1 MLTNRNNQT
10 NQLTTTEAMHE
21 AGKAANSHAAKAAFA
36 DYQGRK
42 SGNTTRRQTA
52 DLALFAQ
59 YLSAVGVVPGDL
71 VNEPESWRGVTWG
84 LVAGFVKWQLKNS
97 YAIGSINVRLA
108 TVKGYAKLAT
118 QAGTLDPTAYAMI
131 MTVKGYSHKEAINID
146 QERQSADAD
155 TRKGIKKAEAVSIT
169 PAQAKALTTHPNT
182 PQGRRDAFLMAVM
195 LEHGLRVG
203 EVALL
208 TVTAFDMTDGTF
220 TFYRPKVGK
229 TQTHRL
235 TTKALKAAK
244 DYFDNDAPV
253 MGCVWRG
260 SVKGEA
266 GKLTDEGMSER
277 AITARVRD
285 LGAAV
290 GLVGLSAHDL
300 RHYWATQAARNG
312 TPIDR
317 LQDAGGWS
325 SPAMPLRYVET
336 AKVANE
342 GVRLD

>member
-1 MLTNRNNQT
+1 MLTNRNDQT
-10 NQLTTTEAMHE
+10 NPLTQIEAMHE
-21 AGKAANSHAAKAAFA
+21 AGKAANTHAAKAAFA
-36 DYQGRK
+36 DYQSRK
-42 SGNTTRRQTA
+42 SGNTTRRQA
-52 DLALFAQ
+52 WDLACFAEYLLFTGIVA
-59 YLSAVGVVPGDL
+59 GDL
-71 VNEPESWRGVTWG
+71 VNEPEAWRGVTWG
-84 LVAGFVKWQLKNS
+84 LVAGFIKWQLKAG

-118 QAGTLDPTAYAMI
+118 QAGTLDATEYAMI
-131 MTVKGYSHKEAINID
+131 RTVTGYSHKEAIHID
-146 QERQSADAD
+146 QDRQAADVD
-155 TRKGIKKAEAVSIT
+155 TRKGDKKAEAVSIT
-169 PAQAKALTTHPNT
+169 PAQAKTLMTQTNT
-182 PQGRRDAFLMAVM
+182 PQGRRDAFLMAIM

-208 TVTAFDMTDGTF
+208 MVTAFDMTAGTF

-229 TQTHRL
+229 TQTHKM
-235 TTKALKAAK
+235 TQKTWKAAK
-244 DYFDNDAPV
+244 AYFDNDAPV

-266 GKLTDEGMSER
+266 GRLTDDGMSER

-312 TPIDR
+312 TAIDR

-325 SPAMPLRYVET
+325 SPAMPLRYVES
-336 AKVANE
+336 AKVAND
-342 GVRLD
+342 GVMLD

>member
-1 MLTNRNNQT
+1 MLTNRNDQP
-10 NQLTTTEAMHE
+10 NQLTNIEAMHE
-21 AGKAANSHAAKAAFA
+21 AGRAANTHAAKAAFA
-36 DYQGRK
+36 DYQSRK
-42 SGNTTRRQTA
+42 SGNTTRRQMW
-52 DLALFAQ
+52 DLACFAE
-59 YLSAVGVVPGDL
+59 YLSFVGVVVGDL

-84 LVAGFVKWQLKNS
+84 LVSGFVQWQLKAG

-108 TVKGYAKLAT
+108 TVKSYAKLAT
-118 QAGTLDPTAYAMI
+118 QAGTLDPTEYAMI
-131 MTVKGYSHKEAINID
+131 MTVKGYSHKEAGNID
-146 QERQSADAD
+146 EQRTADGME
-155 TRKGIKKAEAVSIT
+155 TRNGIKKAAAVSIT

-182 PQGRRDAFLMAVM
+182 PQGRRDAFLMAIM

-208 TVTAFDMTDGTF
+208 TVTAFDMMAGTF

-229 TQTHRL
+229 IQTHRM
-235 TTKALKAAK
+235 TQKTLKAAK
-244 DYFDNDAPV
+244 AYFDNDAPV

-260 SVKGEA
+260 SIKGEA
-266 GKLTDEGMSER
+266 GKLTNEGMSER

-285 LGAAV
+285 LGAVV

-325 SPAMPLRYVET
+325 SPAMPMRYIEA

-342 GVRLD
+342 GVRLE

>member
-1 MLTNRNNQT
+1 MLTNRNDQT
-10 NQLTTTEAMHE
+10 NQLTNIEAMHE
-21 AGKAANSHAAKAAFA
+21 AGKAANTHAANAAFA

-42 SGNTTRRQTA
+42 SSNTTRRQTA
-52 DLALFAQ
+52 DLACFSE
-59 YLSAVGVVPGDL
+59 YLLAVGVVPGDL

-84 LVAGFVKWQLKNS
+84 LVAGFVKWQLKAG

-131 MTVKGYSHKEAINID
+131 MTVKGYSHKEAVNVD
-146 QERQSADAD
+146 QDRQSADVG
-155 TRKGIKKAEAVSIT
+155 TRKGDKKAEAVSIN
-169 PAQAKALTTHPNT
+169 PAQAKALLTHPNT
-182 PQGRRDAFLMAVM
+182 PQGRRDTFLMAIM

-208 TVTAFDMTDGTF
+208 TVTAFDMTAGTF

-229 TQTHRL
+229 TQTHRMTQKTL
-235 TTKALKAAK
+235 TAAK
-244 DYFDNDAPV
+244 AYFENDAPV

-260 SVKGEA
+260 SLKGQA
-266 GKLTDEGMSER
+266 GKLTNEGMSER

-300 RHYWATQAARNG
+300 RHAWATQAARNG
-312 TPIDR
+312 TAIDR

-325 SPAMPLRYVET
+325 SPAMPMRYIEA

-342 GVRLD
+342 GVRLE